1 MQKKMDE
8 IKKLLD
14 ESCILAEKVVAGNVS
29 KQQYVDQNKIIEN
42 KVKKLEQDVSNIVQ
56 TM

>member
-42 KVKKLEQDVSNIVQ
+42 KVKKLEQDVSNVVQ